1 MRAPIRSMTRIA
13 VAAALLGSALTFGRV
28 AVAEEAEA
36 VAPAE
41 AAEAGHHPSVPE
53 VIFDHVS
60 DGRDIS
66 FENPITG
73 AAATI
78 NLPELHVGGF
88 DLSIT
93 RHTVFLWL
101 AMVVVIVVV
110 SLAARKR
117 SLVPRG
123 FYSVIEVFVKFVRE
137 ELAEKNIGKH
147 HGDAYV
153 PFLATLFFVILTANL
168 IGLIPFAAA
177 ATGNINVTLGLAILT
192 FIVTLFAGM
201 KGQGVVGFW
210 AHIVPQG
217 VPLWLYPIM
226 LPVEIL
232 SMLTKPFALTIRL
245 FANMVAGHIVLFF
258 LLGLIFLLQGVGPF
272 IAPVSVA
279 FATGV
284 YFLELFVALLQA
296 YIFTMLSALFIGM
309 ASHSH

>member
-1 MRAPIRSMTRIA
+1 MRAPVRSIARIA
-13 VAAALLGSALTFGRV
+13 VAAALLGTALTHGRV
-28 AVAEEAEA
+28 AA
-36 VAPAE
+36 
-41 AAEAGHHPSVPE
+41 AAEGASVPE

-73 AAATI
+73 ATATFI
-78 NLPELHVGGF
+78 LPEWKVQLGSTVV
-88 DLSIT
+88 DLSLT

-101 AMVVVIVVV
+101 AMVVVIVGV

-123 FYSVIEVFVKFVRE
+123 FYSVVEVFVKFIRE
-137 ELAEKNIGKH
+137 ELAEKNIGKG
-147 HGDAYV
+147 HGDTYV
-153 PFLATLFFVILTANL
+153 PFLASLFFIILTANL
-168 IGLIPFAAA
+168 IGLIPFAAT
-177 ATGNINVTLGLAILT
+177 ATANINVTVGLSILT
-192 FIVTLFAGM
+192 FVVTLFAGM
-201 KGQGVVGFW
+201 RGQGVVGFW
-210 AHIVPQG
+210 THIVPSG
-217 VPLWLYPIM
+217 VPAWLYPIM

-258 LLGLIFLLQGVGPF
+258 LLGLIFLLQGVGPY

-279 FATGV
+279 FATAV

>member
-1 MRAPIRSMTRIA
+1 MARFAA
-13 VAAALLGSALTFGRV
+13 AAALAGSVLTFG
-28 AVAEEAEA
+28 
-36 VAPAE
+36 PA
-41 AAEAGHHPSVPE
+41 AWALADSEAGEHSVSVPE
-53 VIFDHVS
+53 VIFDHVA

-73 AAATI
+73 STVSYL
-78 NLPELHVGGF
+78 LPEWKFMLGSTQV
-88 DLSIT
+88 DLSPT

-101 AMVVVIVVV
+101 AMVLVIAVV

-117 SLVPRG
+117 SIVPRG

-137 ELAEKNIGKH
+137 ELAEKNIGKAH
-147 HGDAYV
+147 ADRYV
-153 PFLATLFFVILTANL
+153 PFLTSLFFVILTANL
-168 IGLIPFAAA
+168 IGLIPFAAT
-177 ATGNINVTLGLAILT
+177 ATANINVTVALALLT
-192 FIVTLFAGM
+192 FVVTLYAGM
-201 KGQGVVGFW
+201 REQGVAGFW
-210 AHIVPQG
+210 LHIVPQG

-226 LPVEIL
+226 VPVEIL

-258 LLGLIFLLQGVGPF
+258 LLGLIFLLQGVGAF

-296 YIFTMLSALFIGM
+296 YIFVMLSALFIGM
-309 ASHSH
+309 ASHPH